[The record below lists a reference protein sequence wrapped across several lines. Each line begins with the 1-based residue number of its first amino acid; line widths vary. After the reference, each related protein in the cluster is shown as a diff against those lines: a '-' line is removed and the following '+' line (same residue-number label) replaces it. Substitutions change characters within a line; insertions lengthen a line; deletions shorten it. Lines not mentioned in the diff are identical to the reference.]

1 MAIPNHRV
9 AVSKPLEKERKRLRR
24 KNARVKD
31 KVRQLK
37 KKTVER
43 RHVKM
48 EKILEKEWKS
58 DEYFLS
64 RP

>member
-1 MAIPNHRV
+1 MAIHNHRV

-24 KNARVKD
+24 KNAKVKD

-37 KKTVER
+37 KKAVER

-64 RP
+64 

>member
-24 KNARVKD
+24 KNARIKD

-58 DEYFLS
+58 DEYFL
-64 RP
+64 P

>member
-24 KNARVKD
+24 KNAKVKD
-31 KVRQLK
+31 KVRKLK

-58 DEYFLS
+58 DEYFL
-64 RP
+64 P

>member
-1 MAIPNHRV
+1 MAIPNHRI

-31 KVRQLK
+31 KVRQAK
-37 KKTVER
+37 KRTVER

-58 DEYFLS
+58 DEYFL
-64 RP
+64 P

>member
-58 DEYFLS
+58 DEYFL
-64 RP
+64 P

>member
-37 KKTVER
+37 KKAVER

-58 DEYFLS
+58 DEYFL
-64 RP
+64 P

>member
-24 KNARVKD
+24 KNAKVKD
-31 KVRQLK
+31 KVRKLK

>member
-24 KNARVKD
+24 KNAKVKD

-37 KKTVER
+37 KKAVER

-64 RP
+64 

>member
-1 MAIPNHRV
+1 MAIPNHRI
-9 AVSKPLEKERKRLRR
+9 ASSKPLEKERKRLRR

-31 KVRQLK
+31 KVRQVK
-37 KKTVER
+37 KKAVER

-58 DEYFLS
+58 LNLNYGDV
-64 RP
+64 

>member
-48 EKILEKEWKS
+48 EKILEKEWNT
-58 DEYFLS
+58 
-64 RP
+64 